1 MNNENNKKKNHNF
14 LYDHSEVIS
23 GIGFFILVFV
33 AMAVGSHFFN

>member
-23 GIGFFILVFV
+23 GIGFFIFVFV
-33 AMAVGSHFFN
+33 ALAFGSLFLN